1 MQLHN
6 THGIS
11 KCVKNKR
18 KIKMKKNIKKIF
30 TKKLRWQLKVILC
43 SLTVSVATVLLLYVA
58 QSITK
63 PVVLERVQL
72 VLVDDSL
79 STSATDLLSISDGA
93 ILKRISSIKEIEL
106 NTDVMRYSERL
117 FVVSSDHQE
126 LKTVAYDLGYKIV
139 QVN

>member
-1 MQLHN
+1 
-6 THGIS
+6 
-11 KCVKNKR
+11 
-18 KIKMKKNIKKIF
+18 MKKVF
-30 TKKLRWQLKVILC
+30 TKKLRRQLKVILC
-43 SLTVSVATVLLLYVA
+43 SGVVGIAIVMMLYCA
-58 QSITK
+58 QNLKK

-79 STSATDLLSISDGA
+79 STGATDLILISDGA

-126 LKTVAYDLGYKIV
+126 LKNVAYDLGYEIV

>member
-11 KCVKNKR
+11 KREKTRGK
-18 KIKMKKNIKKIF
+18 KMKKNSKKIL
-30 TKKLRWQLKVILC
+30 TKRFLRQLKAVLC
-43 SLTVSVATVLLLYVA
+43 SGIVGISTILMLYCA
-58 QSITK
+58 QNFKK

-79 STSATDLLSISDGA
+79 STSAIQFVSISDEA
-93 ILKRISSIKEIEL
+93 VCKKIDSIEEIEM
-106 NTDVMRYSERL
+106 NTDVMRYSDKI
-117 FVVSSDHQE
+117 FVVSSEHQD
-126 LKTVAYDLGYKIV
+126 LKKVAYDLGYKIV